1 MSVKDQIFSDLKEA
15 MKAKDADKLRVL
27 RSLKAKMMEA
37 EIAERKG
44 GEASI
49 SNEKAIQVLTKAA
62 KQRKESIEQF
72 EKGGREDLAANEK
85 VELEIIEA
93 YLPEMMSEDEVR
105 KIVKDRIAAVGAV
118 GPQDMGKVMGPLM
131 GQLRGK
137 ADGSL
142 VSQLVKEELNG

>member
-1 MSVKDQIFSDLKEA
+1 MSVKDQIFSDLKIA
-15 MKAKDADKLRVL
+15 MKAKDQDKLRVL
-27 RSLKAKMMEA
+27 RSLKAKLMEA
-37 EIAERKG
+37 EISERKG
-44 GEASI
+44 GEASL
-49 SNEKAIQVLTKAA
+49 SDQSAIQVITKAA
-62 KQRKESIEQF
+62 KQRKESIDQF
-72 EKGGREDLAANEK
+72 LKGGREDLVANEK

-105 KIVKDRIAAVGAV
+105 KIVQEKIAASGAT

-142 VSQLVKEELNG
+142 VSQLVKEELAG

>member
-1 MSVKDQIFSDLKEA
+1 MSVKDQIFSDLKDA

-27 RSLKAKMMEA
+27 RSIKAKMMEA

-44 GEASI
+44 GNASL
-49 SNEKAIQVLTKAA
+49 SDEKAIQVLTKAA

-72 EKGGREDLAANEK
+72 ENGGREDLAANEK

-105 KIVKDRIAAVGAV
+105 NIVKERIAAVGAT
-118 GPQDMGKVMGPLM
+118 GPQDIGKVMGPLM